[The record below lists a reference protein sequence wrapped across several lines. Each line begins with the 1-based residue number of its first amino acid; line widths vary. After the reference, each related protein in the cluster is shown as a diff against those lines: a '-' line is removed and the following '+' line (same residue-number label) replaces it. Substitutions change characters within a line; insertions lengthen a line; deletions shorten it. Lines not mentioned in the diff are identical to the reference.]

1 MVGDSLT
8 SDIQGGINAG
18 LRTVWVNPAHKAA
31 GNIRPD
37 YEIEGLSRLETLLEE
52 L

>member
-18 LRTVWVNPAHKAA
+18 LVTVWVNAKGKEPK
-31 GNIRPD
+31 GVSPD
-37 YEIEGLSRLETLLEE
+37 YVIRHISELDGILEKL
-52 L
+52 